1 MLFSAR
7 YWVCAKVRKFGVYLI
22 IGGIAVGLAQLFP
35 IPQFV
40 AGTVAL
46 EMGHLLGLANADADV
61 TSEFGGFIITMITGT
76 ILLAM
81 SAGCGFLVQQL
92 FIYRQ

>member
-1 MLFSAR
+1 MLFSAGF
-7 YWVCAKVRKFGVYLI
+7 WVCAKVRKFGVYLI
-22 IGGIAVGLAQLFP
+22 IGGIAVGLAQLCP

-40 AGTVAL
+40 AETVAL
-46 EMGHLLGLANADADV
+46 EMGRLLGLPITDANV

-76 ILLAM
+76 ILLAL

-92 FIYRQ
+92 VIHRR